1 MYHYLFILLAAKAD
15 SGAKVAELLAP
26 ILSGLA
32 LILSG
37 SAFIFTVTIQLKERR
52 RNLRQTLSTAL
63 SDIAR
68 INVDVAKLNKDENG
82 NIPESLNMRK
92 SYNSQRGTLASGAN
106 FLIRENEKLVTDADC
121 ELMALT
127 YDELGEVDRS
137 KEYWERAIN
146 LSLTPNQ
153 KSRHQ
158 RDYATFLFKNN
169 EEEKGRDLFRS
180 TTKEL
185 PEATDRDL
193 SDLCNIYLTWADLER
208 DFGNDKDYK
217 NLHDS
222 ANTYCQ
228 KIRNSGKRATMS
240 QLLDHSAGKK

>member
-1 MYHYLFILLAAKAD
+1 MHQYLFILLAAKAD
-15 SGAKVAELLAP
+15 SDAKVAELLAP

-32 LILSG
+32 LILSA
-37 SAFIFTVTIQLKERR
+37 SAFIFTVIIQLKERR

-68 INVDVAKLNKDENG
+68 INVEVAKLQKDENG
-82 NIPESLNMRK
+82 NIPESMNMRK

-106 FLIRENEKLVTDADC
+106 FLINQNKKLVTDADC

-127 YDELGEVDRS
+127 YDDLGEVDS
-137 KEYWERAIN
+137 AKAYWEQAVN
-146 LSLTPNQ
+146 LASNPSQ
-153 KSRHQ
+153 KSRHE
-158 RDYATFLFKNN
+158 RDYAAFLFQNN

-180 TTKEL
+180 TTKEA

-193 SDLCNIYLTWADLER
+193 GDLCNIYITWADLER
-208 DFGNDKDYK
+208 GFGNDKDYK
-217 NLHDS
+217 NLHES
-222 ANTYCQ
+222 AKTYCK